1 MFNDE
6 SERLLLQQDPY
17 EQSLQS
23 WARMI
28 EEDRRQ
34 KNGLS
39 LRARTFAAVGKG
51 FIAIGSWLTNRFGGT
66 MEQPRNRVF
75 N

>member
-6 SERLLLQQDPY
+6 SERLMLQQDPY

-34 KNGLS
+34 KGQS
-39 LRARTFAAVGKG
+39 LRACTCAAVGRV
-51 FIAIGSWLTNRFGGT
+51 FIALGSWLTKRFGSP
-66 MEQPRNRVF
+66 MEQPRDRVY